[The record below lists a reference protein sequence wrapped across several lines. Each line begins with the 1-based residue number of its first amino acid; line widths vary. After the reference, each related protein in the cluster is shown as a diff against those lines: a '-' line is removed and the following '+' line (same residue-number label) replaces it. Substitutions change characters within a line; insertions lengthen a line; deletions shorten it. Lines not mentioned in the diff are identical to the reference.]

1 MRPIILDMS
10 EMSDSKE
17 VYESRPHPF
26 FVVFIYLLLTIVAV
40 AVIWAAVFKI
50 DIVVKGT
57 GTVAAREDSSVI
69 TNTYAGAITQC
80 NVTDGQVVNKGD
92 VLYEVEAKNWDL
104 QLNNYNTQLDQNE
117 DRLAMMEAYL
127 SWLMDNSV
135 DLSSHTENP
144 YYDEY
149 AARQKI
155 VSLQMDLAQSEFS
168 TQKEA
173 YDAKLASGST
183 MITYYEDEINKL
195 NQLSVGIKTR
205 TNTFAET
212 DSYYYAKLNNYITQ
226 YNNTVSQYDT
236 TLASLQRELD
246 QAKKDLEEAKKD
258 ISNADNKISQAEK
271 EISAAKARIAQ
282 AQITRI
288 DIQSVSMP
296 IAMTGSRKI
305 TYKCLTNDESTQ
317 DGAGVSDS
325 QEDKSEPTPASEE
338 VVKDTPSA
346 VSETTGEESK
356 ADSSSKTDTKKDDS
370 TSSSTDVGK
379 DDSAS
384 SSTDASKDDSTSSS
398 ADANKSDATTFTTG
412 ADSTTSPT
420 DDQTAGEDNTS
431 TEEQKPSLEEDT
443 STNQPIQVIDTSKD
457 EALIVEKQAELAA
470 AKSEKASAEAQKKA
484 QESLIRTK
492 QDAITATTLEKK
504 TALSSLET
512 ETIAG
517 IEASILQY
525 EQSVLSTHGS
535 QIEAQTAQ
543 NNIIEQGIQNNRENV
558 IQTEIQTVSTEI
570 SNYNQKKQ
578 ELEAGILEVENGKL
592 DTIVKAPISGVVN
605 LTSELVEGNYLGTGI
620 EVMTII
626 PQEEDGFLVKS
637 YIDNQDIAKIKPAM
651 EVKYE
656 VAAYPSSEYGTMTGM
671 VEFVSAD
678 LKANSQDGSAYYVVE
693 TSIDNTK
700 LYNKVGE
707 KLDLKLG
714 MYCETKIIVEQKSVL
729 RFLLEKIN
737 LVD

>member
-57 GTVAAREDSSVI
+57 GTVTAREDSSVI
-69 TNTYAGAITQC
+69 TNTYAGAITKC

-117 DRLAMMEAYL
+117 DRLVMMEAYL
-127 SWLMDNSV
+127 SWLMDNSI
-135 DLSSHTENP
+135 DLSGYTDNP

-183 MITYYEDEINKL
+183 MITYYEEEINKL
-195 NQLSVGIKTR
+195 NQLSVGIRTR

-246 QAKKDLEEAKKD
+246 QAKKDLEEAKND
-258 ISNADNKISQAEK
+258 ISDADHKISQAEK
-271 EISAAKARIAQ
+271 EINDAKARIAQ

-288 DIQSVSMP
+288 DMEKVSMP
-296 IAMTGSRKI
+296 IAMTGNRKI
-305 TYKCLTNDESTQ
+305 TYKYLVQNESE
-317 DGAGVSDS
+317 
-325 QEDKSEPTPASEE
+325 QEE
-338 VVKDTPSA
+338 SA
-346 VSETTGEESK
+346 VSESEESK
-356 ADSSSKTDTKKDDS
+356 QESEKSEEVEVNQEPSVVNEIVEKETEVKESSSVEENKVEEN
-370 TSSSTDVGK
+370 SSSVESEVKENTFVVEDGSLTEEKSEVEE
-379 DDSAS
+379 S
-384 SSTDASKDDSTSSS
+384 SSAVEENDASKQ
-398 ADANKSDATTFTTG
+398 TTI
-412 ADSTTSPT
+412 
-420 DDQTAGEDNTS
+420 
-431 TEEQKPSLEEDT
+431 K
-443 STNQPIQVIDTSKD
+443 VIDTSKD
-457 EALIVEKQAELAA
+457 EALIAEKQAELAT
-470 AKSEKASAEAQKKA
+470 AKSEKATAEAQKKT

-492 QDAITATTLEKK
+492 QDMITATTLEKK
-504 TALSSLET
+504 TALSNLET

-525 EQSVLSTHGS
+525 EQNVLSTHGS
-535 QIEAQTAQ
+535 QVEAQTAQ
-543 NNIIEQGIQNNRENV
+543 NNILEQGIQNNRENV

-570 SNYNQKKQ
+570 SSYNQKKQ

-592 DTIVKAPISGVVN
+592 NTIVKAPISGVVN
-605 LTSELVEGNYLGTGI
+605 LAGELVEGNYLATGTQ
-620 EVMTII
+620 VMTII
-626 PQEEDGFLVKS
+626 PQEEDSFLVKS
-637 YIDNQDIAKIKPAM
+637 YIDNQDIAKIKPNM

-656 VAAYPSSEYGTMTGM
+656 VAAYPSSEYGTMTGN

-700 LYNKVGE
+700 LYNEIGE

-714 MYCETKIIVEQKSVL
+714 MYCETKIIVEQKSIL

>member
-1 MRPIILDMS
+1 MKPILLDMND
-10 EMSDSKE
+10 MSDSRE

-26 FVVFIYLLLTIVAV
+26 FVLFIYLLMVMVVVALL
-40 AVIWAAVFKI
+40 WAAFFKI

-57 GTVAAREDSSVI
+57 GTVSAREDSSII
-69 TNTYAGAITQC
+69 TNTYAGAITKC
-80 NVTDGQVVNKGD
+80 NIVDGQIVNKGD

-117 DRLAMMEAYL
+117 DRLVMMEAYL
-127 SWLMDNSV
+127 SWLMDNSI
-135 DLSSHTENP
+135 DLSGYTDNP

-183 MITYYEDEINKL
+183 MITYYEEEINKL
-195 NQLSVGIKTR
+195 NQLSVGIRTR

-246 QAKKDLEEAKKD
+246 QAKKDLEEAKTD
-258 ISNADNKISQAEK
+258 ISNADSKISQAEK
-271 EISAAKARIAQ
+271 EINDAKTRIAQ

-288 DIQSVSMP
+288 DIQIVSMP
-296 IAMTGSRKI
+296 IAMTGTRKI

-325 QEDKSEPTPASEE
+325 QQDKSEPTPASEE
-338 VVKDTPSA
+338 AVKDTPSP
-346 VSETTGEESK
+346 VSEITDTSK
-356 ADSSSKTDTKKDDS
+356 DDSNASAIDISKEDTNISATDTKKENAITS
-370 TSSSTDVGK
+370 TN
-379 DDSAS
+379 
-384 SSTDASKDDSTSSS
+384 DASKDDTS
-398 ADANKSDATTFTTG
+398 DTQKDTTI
-412 ADSTTSPT
+412 
-420 DDQTAGEDNTS
+420 N
-431 TEEQKPSLEEDT
+431 EEDT
-443 STNQPIQVIDTSKD
+443 PKQPTIQVIDTSTD
-457 EALIVEKQAELAA
+457 EALIAEKQAEISA
-470 AKSEKASAEAQKKA
+470 AKSEKTTAEAQKKA
-484 QESLIRTK
+484 QESLIQTK
-492 QDAITATTLEKK
+492 QDAITAKTLEKK

-525 EQSVLSTHGS
+525 QQSILSTNGS
-535 QIEAQTAQ
+535 KVEAQTAQ
-543 NNIIEQGIQNNRENV
+543 SNIIEQGIQSNRENV

-570 SNYNQKKQ
+570 STYNQKKQ

-592 DTIVKAPISGVVN
+592 NTIVKAPISGVVN
-605 LTSELVEGNYLGTGI
+605 LTGELVEGNYLATGTQ
-620 EVMTII
+620 VMTII
-626 PQEEDGFLVKS
+626 PQEEDSFLVKS
-637 YIDNQDIAKIKPAM
+637 YIDNQDIAKIKPNM

-656 VAAYPSSEYGTMTGM
+656 VAAYPSSEYGTMTGN

-700 LYNKVGE
+700 LYNKIGE

-714 MYCETKIIVEQKSVL
+714 MYCETKIVVEQKSVL

>member
-1 MRPIILDMS
+1 MKPILLDMND
-10 EMSDSKE
+10 MSDSRE

-26 FVVFIYLLLTIVAV
+26 FVLFIYLLMVMVVVALL
-40 AVIWAAVFKI
+40 WAAFFKI

-57 GTVAAREDSSVI
+57 GTVSAREDSSIV
-69 TNTYAGAITQC
+69 TNTYAGAITKC
-80 NVTDGQVVNKGD
+80 NIVDGQIVNKGD

-117 DRLAMMEAYL
+117 DRLVMMEAYL
-127 SWLMDNSV
+127 SWLMDNSI
-135 DLSSHTENP
+135 DLSGYTDNP

-183 MITYYEDEINKL
+183 MITYYEEEINKL
-195 NQLSVGIKTR
+195 NQLSVGIRTR

-246 QAKKDLEEAKKD
+246 QAKKDLEEAKTD
-258 ISNADNKISQAEK
+258 ISNADSKISQAEK
-271 EISAAKARIAQ
+271 EINDAQTRIAQ

-288 DIQSVSMP
+288 DIQIVSMP

-325 QEDKSEPTPASEE
+325 QQDKSEPTPASEE
-338 VVKDTPSA
+338 AVKDTPSP
-346 VSETTGEESK
+346 VSEITDTSK
-356 ADSSSKTDTKKDDS
+356 DDSNASAIDISKEDTNISATDTKKENAITS
-370 TSSSTDVGK
+370 TN
-379 DDSAS
+379 
-384 SSTDASKDDSTSSS
+384 DASKDDTS
-398 ADANKSDATTFTTG
+398 DTQKDTTI
-412 ADSTTSPT
+412 
-420 DDQTAGEDNTS
+420 N
-431 TEEQKPSLEEDT
+431 EEDT
-443 STNQPIQVIDTSKD
+443 PKQPTIQVIDTSTD
-457 EALIVEKQAELAA
+457 EALIAEKQAEISA
-470 AKSEKASAEAQKKA
+470 AKSEKTTAEAQKKA
-484 QESLIRTK
+484 QESLIQTK
-492 QDAITATTLEKK
+492 QDAITAKTLEKK

-525 EQSVLSTHGS
+525 QQSILSTNGS
-535 QIEAQTAQ
+535 KVEAQTAQ
-543 NNIIEQGIQNNRENV
+543 SNIIEQGIQSNRENV

-570 SNYNQKKQ
+570 STYNQKKQ

-592 DTIVKAPISGVVN
+592 NTIVKAPISGVVN
-605 LTSELVEGNYLGTGI
+605 LTGELVEGNYLATGTQ
-620 EVMTII
+620 VMTII
-626 PQEEDGFLVKS
+626 PQEEDGFVVKS
-637 YIDNQDIAKIKPAM
+637 YIDNQNIAKIKPAM

-700 LYNKVGE
+700 LYNKIGE

-714 MYCETKIIVEQKSVL
+714 MYCETKIVVEQKSVL

>member
-1 MRPIILDMS
+1 MKPILLDMND
-10 EMSDSKE
+10 MSDSRE

-26 FVVFIYLLLTIVAV
+26 FVLFIYLLMVMVVVALL
-40 AVIWAAVFKI
+40 WAAFFKI

-57 GTVAAREDSSVI
+57 GTVSAREDSSIV
-69 TNTYAGAITQC
+69 TNTYAGAITKC
-80 NVTDGQVVNKGD
+80 NIVDGQIVNKGD
-92 VLYEVEAKNWDL
+92 LLYEVEAKNWDL
-104 QLNNYNTQLDQNE
+104 QLNNYNTQLGQNE
-117 DRLAMMEAYL
+117 DRLVMMEAYL

-135 DLSSHTENP
+135 DLSGYADNP

-183 MITYYEDEINKL
+183 MITYYEEEINKL
-195 NQLSVGIKTR
+195 NQLSVGIRTR
-205 TNTFAET
+205 TNTFEET

-246 QAKKDLEEAKKD
+246 QAKKDLEEAKND
-258 ISNADNKISQAEK
+258 ISDADHKISQAEK
-271 EISAAKARIAQ
+271 EINDAKARIAQ

-288 DIQSVSMP
+288 DMEKVSMP
-296 IAMTGSRKI
+296 IAMTGNRKI
-305 TYKCLTNDESTQ
+305 TYKYLVQNESE
-317 DGAGVSDS
+317 
-325 QEDKSEPTPASEE
+325 QEE
-338 VVKDTPSA
+338 SA
-346 VSETTGEESK
+346 VSESEESK
-356 ADSSSKTDTKKDDS
+356 QEPEKSEEVEVNQEPSVVNEIVEKEAEVKESSSVEENKVEEN
-370 TSSSTDVGK
+370 SSSVESEVKENTFVVEDGSLTEEKSEVEE
-379 DDSAS
+379 S
-384 SSTDASKDDSTSSS
+384 SSSVEENDASKQ
-398 ADANKSDATTFTTG
+398 TTI
-412 ADSTTSPT
+412 
-420 DDQTAGEDNTS
+420 
-431 TEEQKPSLEEDT
+431 K
-443 STNQPIQVIDTSKD
+443 VIDTSKD
-457 EALIVEKQAELAA
+457 EALIAEKQAELAT
-470 AKSEKASAEAQKKA
+470 AKSEKATAEAQKKT

-492 QDAITATTLEKK
+492 QDMITATTLEKK
-504 TALSSLET
+504 TALSNLET

-525 EQSVLSTHGS
+525 EQNVLSTHGS
-535 QIEAQTAQ
+535 QVEAQTAQ
-543 NNIIEQGIQNNRENV
+543 NNILEQGIQNNRENV

-570 SNYNQKKQ
+570 SSYNQKKQ

-592 DTIVKAPISGVVN
+592 NTIVKAPISGVVN
-605 LTSELVEGNYLGTGI
+605 LAGELVEGNYLATGTQ
-620 EVMTII
+620 VMTII
-626 PQEEDGFLVKS
+626 PQEEDSFLVKS
-637 YIDNQDIAKIKPAM
+637 YIDNQDIAKIKPNM

-656 VAAYPSSEYGTMTGM
+656 VAAYPSSEYGTMTGN

-700 LYNKVGE
+700 LYNKIGE

>member
-26 FVVFIYLLLTIVAV
+26 FVVFIYLLLAIVAV

-127 SWLMDNSV
+127 SWLMDDSV

-173 YDAKLASGST
+173 YDAKLASGNT
-183 MITYYEDEINKL
+183 MITYYENEINKL

-296 IAMTGSRKI
+296 VAMTGSRKI
-305 TYKCLTNDESTQ
+305 TYKYLTNNESTQ

-325 QEDKSEPTPASEE
+325 QEDKSEPTKASEE

-346 VSETTGEESK
+346 VSETSGEESK
-356 ADSSSKTDTKKDDS
+356 TDSSSK
-370 TSSSTDVGK
+370 
-379 DDSAS
+379 A
-384 SSTDASKDDSTSSS
+384 DAS
-398 ADANKSDATTFTTG
+398 N
-412 ADSTTSPT
+412 DSTTSST

-431 TEEQKPSLEEDT
+431 TEEQKPSVDEEGT
-443 STNQPIQVIDTSKD
+443 STKQPIQVIDTSKD

-470 AKSEKASAEAQKKA
+470 AKSEKATAESQKKA

-525 EQSVLSTHGS
+525 KQSVLSTHGS

-543 NNIIEQGIQNNRENV
+543 NNIIEQGIQNSRENV

-592 DTIVKAPISGVVN
+592 NTIVKAPISGVVN
-605 LTSELVEGNYLGTGI
+605 LTSELVEGNYLSTGTQ
-620 EVMTII
+620 VMTII

-656 VAAYPSSEYGTMTGM
+656 VAAYPSREYGTMTGI

-700 LYNKVGE
+700 LYNKIGE

-729 RFLLEKIN
+729 RFLLEKIH

>member
-1 MRPIILDMS
+1 MKPILLDMND
-10 EMSDSKE
+10 MSDSRE

-26 FVVFIYLLLTIVAV
+26 FVLFIYLLMVMVVVALL
-40 AVIWAAVFKI
+40 WAAFFKI

-57 GTVAAREDSSVI
+57 GTVSAREDSSII
-69 TNTYAGAITQC
+69 TNTYAGAITKC
-80 NVTDGQVVNKGD
+80 NIVDGQIVNKGD

-117 DRLAMMEAYL
+117 DRLVMMEAYL
-127 SWLMDNSV
+127 SWLMDNSI
-135 DLSSHTENP
+135 DLSGYTDNP

-183 MITYYEDEINKL
+183 MITYYEEEINKL
-195 NQLSVGIKTR
+195 NQLSVGIRTR

-246 QAKKDLEEAKKD
+246 QAKKDLEEAKTD
-258 ISNADNKISQAEK
+258 ISNADSKISQAEK
-271 EISAAKARIAQ
+271 EINDAKTRIAQ

-288 DIQSVSMP
+288 DIQIVSMP
-296 IAMTGSRKI
+296 IAMTGTRKI

-325 QEDKSEPTPASEE
+325 QQDKSEPTPASEE
-338 VVKDTPSA
+338 AVKDTPSP
-346 VSETTGEESK
+346 VSEITDTSK
-356 ADSSSKTDTKKDDS
+356 DDSNASAIDISKEDTNISATDTKKENAITS
-370 TSSSTDVGK
+370 TN
-379 DDSAS
+379 
-384 SSTDASKDDSTSSS
+384 DASKDDTS
-398 ADANKSDATTFTTG
+398 DTQKDTTI
-412 ADSTTSPT
+412 
-420 DDQTAGEDNTS
+420 N
-431 TEEQKPSLEEDT
+431 EEDT
-443 STNQPIQVIDTSKD
+443 PKQPTIQVIDTSTD
-457 EALIVEKQAELAA
+457 EALIAEKQAEISA
-470 AKSEKASAEAQKKA
+470 AKSEKTTAEAQKKA
-484 QESLIRTK
+484 QESLIQTK
-492 QDAITATTLEKK
+492 QDAITAKTLEKK

-525 EQSVLSTHGS
+525 QQSILSTNGS
-535 QIEAQTAQ
+535 KVEAQTAQ
-543 NNIIEQGIQNNRENV
+543 SNIIEQGIQSNRENV

-570 SNYNQKKQ
+570 STYNQKKQ

-592 DTIVKAPISGVVN
+592 NTIVKAPISGVVN
-605 LTSELVEGNYLGTGI
+605 LTGELVEGNYLATGTQ
-620 EVMTII
+620 VMTII
-626 PQEEDGFLVKS
+626 PQEEDGFVVKS

-656 VAAYPSSEYGTMTGM
+656 VAAYPSSEYGTMTGN

-700 LYNKVGE
+700 LYNKIGE

-714 MYCETKIIVEQKSVL
+714 MYCETKIVVEQKSVL

>member
-173 YDAKLASGST
+173 YDAKLASGNT
-183 MITYYEDEINKL
+183 MLTYYEDEINKL

-246 QAKKDLEEAKKD
+246 QAKNDLEEAKKD

-271 EISAAKARIAQ
+271 EINAAKARIAQ

-296 IAMTGSRKI
+296 VAMTGSRKI
-305 TYKCLTNDESTQ
+305 TYKYLTNDESTQ
-317 DGAGVSDS
+317 DGTSVSDS
-325 QEDKSEPTPASEE
+325 QEDKSEPAPASEE
-338 VVKDTPSA
+338 TVKDTPSA
-346 VSETTGEESK
+346 VSETSGEESK
-356 ADSSSKTDTKKDDS
+356 TDSSSKADANKDDT
-370 TSSSTDVGK
+370 TSSSTDVNK
-379 DDSAS
+379 DDAATFT
-384 SSTDASKDDSTSSS
+384 TDAS
-398 ADANKSDATTFTTG
+398 N
-412 ADSTTSPT
+412 DSTTPST

-431 TEEQKPSLEEDT
+431 TEEQKPSVDEEDT
-443 STNQPIQVIDTSKD
+443 STKQPIQVIDTSKD

-470 AKSEKASAEAQKKA
+470 AKSEKTTAEAQKKA
-484 QESLIRTK
+484 QESLIQTK
-492 QDAITATTLEKK
+492 QDAITAKTLEKK

-525 EQSVLSTHGS
+525 QQSILSTNGS
-535 QIEAQTAQ
+535 KVEAQTAQ
-543 NNIIEQGIQNNRENV
+543 SNIIEQGIQSNRENV

-570 SNYNQKKQ
+570 STYNQKKQ

-592 DTIVKAPISGVVN
+592 NTIVKAPISGVVN
-605 LTSELVEGNYLGTGI
+605 LTGELVEGNYLATGTQ
-620 EVMTII
+620 VMTII
-626 PQEEDGFLVKS
+626 PQEEDGFVVKS

-700 LYNKVGE
+700 LYNKIGE

-714 MYCETKIIVEQKSVL
+714 MYCETKIVVEQKSVL

>member
-1 MRPIILDMS
+1 MKPILLDMND
-10 EMSDSKE
+10 MSDSRE

-26 FVVFIYLLLTIVAV
+26 FVLFIYLLMVMIVV
-40 AVIWAAVFKI
+40 ALLWAAFFKI

-57 GTVAAREDSSVI
+57 GTVSAREDSSII
-69 TNTYAGAITQC
+69 TNTYAGAITKC
-80 NVTDGQVVNKGD
+80 NIVDGQIVNKGD

-117 DRLAMMEAYL
+117 DRLVMMEAYL
-127 SWLMDNSV
+127 SWLMDNSI
-135 DLSSHTENP
+135 DLSGYTDNP

-183 MITYYEDEINKL
+183 MITYYEEEINKL
-195 NQLSVGIKTR
+195 NQLSVGIRTR

-246 QAKKDLEEAKKD
+246 QAKKDLEEAKTD
-258 ISNADNKISQAEK
+258 ISNADSKISQAEK
-271 EISAAKARIAQ
+271 EINDAKTRIAQ

-288 DIQSVSMP
+288 DIQIVSMP

-325 QEDKSEPTPASEE
+325 QQDKSEPTPASEE
-338 VVKDTPSA
+338 VVKDIPSA
-346 VSETTGEESK
+346 VIETTGEGNK
-356 ADSSSKTDTKKDDS
+356 ADSTS
-370 TSSSTDVGK
+370 T
-379 DDSAS
+379 
-384 SSTDASKDDSTSSS
+384 TDASKDDSNISATDTSKDDSNTS
-398 ADANKSDATTFTTG
+398 VTDVKKENTSTFTTD
-412 ADSTTSPT
+412 ASKDDTTSPST
-420 DDQTAGEDNTS
+420 DQGTGEDNSLVDDTS
-431 TEEQKPSLEEDT
+431 DVKEDTTINEEDT
-443 STNQPIQVIDTSKD
+443 PKQPTIQVIDTSKD
-457 EALIVEKQAELAA
+457 EALIVEKQAEISA
-470 AKSEKASAEAQKKA
+470 AKSEKTTAEAQKKA
-484 QESLIRTK
+484 QESLIQTK
-492 QDAITATTLEKK
+492 QDAITAKTLEKK

-525 EQSVLSTHGS
+525 QQSILSTNGS
-535 QIEAQTAQ
+535 KVEAQTAQ
-543 NNIIEQGIQNNRENV
+543 SNIIDQGIQNNRENV

-592 DTIVKAPISGVVN
+592 NTIVKAPISGVVN
-605 LTSELVEGNYLGTGI
+605 LTSELVEGNYLATGTQ
-620 EVMTII
+620 VMTII
-626 PQEEDGFLVKS
+626 PQEEDGFVVKS

-656 VAAYPSSEYGTMTGM
+656 VAAYPSSEYGTMTGI

-700 LYNKVGE
+700 LYNKIGE

-714 MYCETKIIVEQKSVL
+714 MYCETKIVVEQKSVL

>member
-1 MRPIILDMS
+1 MKPILLDMND
-10 EMSDSKE
+10 MSDSRE

-26 FVVFIYLLLTIVAV
+26 FVLFIYLLMVMVVVALL
-40 AVIWAAVFKI
+40 WAAFFKI

-57 GTVAAREDSSVI
+57 GTVSAREDSSII
-69 TNTYAGAITQC
+69 TNTYAGAITKC
-80 NVTDGQVVNKGD
+80 NIVDGQIVNKGD

-117 DRLAMMEAYL
+117 DRLVMMEAYL
-127 SWLMDNSV
+127 SWLMDNSI
-135 DLSSHTENP
+135 DLSGYTDNP

-183 MITYYEDEINKL
+183 MITYYEEEINKL
-195 NQLSVGIKTR
+195 NQLSVGIRTR

-246 QAKKDLEEAKKD
+246 QAKKDLEEAKTD
-258 ISNADNKISQAEK
+258 ISNADSKISQAEK
-271 EISAAKARIAQ
+271 EINDAKTRIAQ

-288 DIQSVSMP
+288 DIQIVSMP
-296 IAMTGSRKI
+296 IAMTGTRKI

-325 QEDKSEPTPASEE
+325 QQDKSEPTPASEE
-338 VVKDTPSA
+338 AVKDTPSP
-346 VSETTGEESK
+346 VSEITDTSK
-356 ADSSSKTDTKKDDS
+356 DDSNASAIDISKEDTNISATDTKKENAITS
-370 TSSSTDVGK
+370 TN
-379 DDSAS
+379 
-384 SSTDASKDDSTSSS
+384 DASKDDTS
-398 ADANKSDATTFTTG
+398 DTQKDTTI
-412 ADSTTSPT
+412 
-420 DDQTAGEDNTS
+420 N
-431 TEEQKPSLEEDT
+431 EEDT
-443 STNQPIQVIDTSKD
+443 PKQPTIQVIDTSTD
-457 EALIVEKQAELAA
+457 EALIAEKQAEISA
-470 AKSEKASAEAQKKA
+470 AKSEKTTAEAQKKA
-484 QESLIRTK
+484 QESLIQTK
-492 QDAITATTLEKK
+492 QDAITAKTLEKK

-525 EQSVLSTHGS
+525 QQSILSTNGS
-535 QIEAQTAQ
+535 KVEAQTAQ
-543 NNIIEQGIQNNRENV
+543 SNIIEQGIQSNRENV

-570 SNYNQKKQ
+570 STYNQKKQ

-592 DTIVKAPISGVVN
+592 NTIVKAPISGVVN
-605 LTSELVEGNYLGTGI
+605 LTGELVEGNYLATGTQ
-620 EVMTII
+620 VMTII
-626 PQEEDGFLVKS
+626 PQEEDSFLVKS
-637 YIDNQDIAKIKPAM
+637 YIDNQDIAKIKPNM

-656 VAAYPSSEYGTMTGM
+656 VAAYPSSEYGTMTGN

-700 LYNKVGE
+700 LYNKIGE
-707 KLDLKLG
+707 NLDLKLG
-714 MYCETKIIVEQKSVL
+714 MYCETKIVVEQKSVL

>member
-1 MRPIILDMS
+1 MNPILLDMND
-10 EMSDSKE
+10 MSDSRE

-26 FVVFIYLLLTIVAV
+26 FVLFIYLLMVMVVVALL
-40 AVIWAAVFKI
+40 WAAFFKI

-57 GTVAAREDSSVI
+57 GTVSAREDSSIV
-69 TNTYAGAITQC
+69 TNTYAGAITKC
-80 NVTDGQVVNKGD
+80 NIVDGQIVNKGD

-104 QLNNYNTQLDQNE
+104 QLNNYNMQLGQNE
-117 DRLAMMEAYL
+117 DRLVMMEAYL

-135 DLSSHTENP
+135 DLSGYTDNP

-183 MITYYEDEINKL
+183 MITYYEEEINKL
-195 NQLSVGIKTR
+195 NQLSVGIRTR

-246 QAKKDLEEAKKD
+246 QAKKDLEEAKTD
-258 ISNADNKISQAEK
+258 ISNADSKISQAEK
-271 EISAAKARIAQ
+271 EINDAKTRIAQ

-288 DIQSVSMP
+288 DIQIVSMP

-325 QEDKSEPTPASEE
+325 QQDKSEPTPASEE
-338 VVKDTPSA
+338 AVKDTPSP
-346 VSETTGEESK
+346 VSEITDTSK
-356 ADSSSKTDTKKDDS
+356 DDSNASAIDISKEDTNISATDTKKENAITS
-370 TSSSTDVGK
+370 TN
-379 DDSAS
+379 
-384 SSTDASKDDSTSSS
+384 DASKDDTS
-398 ADANKSDATTFTTG
+398 DTQKDTTI
-412 ADSTTSPT
+412 
-420 DDQTAGEDNTS
+420 N
-431 TEEQKPSLEEDT
+431 EEDT
-443 STNQPIQVIDTSKD
+443 PKQPTIQVIDTSTD
-457 EALIVEKQAELAA
+457 EALIAEKQAEISA
-470 AKSEKASAEAQKKA
+470 AKSEKTTAEAQKKA
-484 QESLIRTK
+484 QESLIQTK
-492 QDAITATTLEKK
+492 QDAITAKTLEKK

-525 EQSVLSTHGS
+525 QQSILSTNGS
-535 QIEAQTAQ
+535 KVEAQTAQ
-543 NNIIEQGIQNNRENV
+543 SNIIEQGIQNNRENV

-592 DTIVKAPISGVVN
+592 NTIVKAPISGVVN
-605 LTSELVEGNYLGTGI
+605 LTSELVEGNYLATGTQ
-620 EVMTII
+620 VMTII
-626 PQEEDGFLVKS
+626 PQEEDSFLVKS
-637 YIDNQDIAKIKPAM
+637 YIDNQDIAKIKPNM

-656 VAAYPSSEYGTMTGM
+656 VAAYPSSEYGTMTGN

-700 LYNKVGE
+700 LYNKIGE

-714 MYCETKIIVEQKSVL
+714 MYCETKIVVEQKSVL

>member
-57 GTVAAREDSSVI
+57 GTVTAREDSSVI
-69 TNTYAGAITQC
+69 TNTYAGAITKC

-117 DRLAMMEAYL
+117 DRLVMMEAYL
-127 SWLMDNSV
+127 SWLMDNSI
-135 DLSSHTENP
+135 DLSGYTDNP

-183 MITYYEDEINKL
+183 MITYYEEEINKL
-195 NQLSVGIKTR
+195 NQLSVGIRTR

-246 QAKKDLEEAKKD
+246 QAKKDLEEAKND
-258 ISNADNKISQAEK
+258 ISDADHKISQAEK
-271 EISAAKARIAQ
+271 EINDAKARIAQ

-288 DIQSVSMP
+288 DMEKVSMP
-296 IAMTGSRKI
+296 IAMTGNRKI
-305 TYKCLTNDESTQ
+305 TYKYLVQNESE
-317 DGAGVSDS
+317 
-325 QEDKSEPTPASEE
+325 QEE
-338 VVKDTPSA
+338 SA
-346 VSETTGEESK
+346 VSESEESK
-356 ADSSSKTDTKKDDS
+356 QEPEKSEEVEVNQEPSVVNEIVEKEAEVKESSSVEENKVEEN
-370 TSSSTDVGK
+370 SSSVESEVKENTFVVEDGSLTEEKSEVEE
-379 DDSAS
+379 S
-384 SSTDASKDDSTSSS
+384 SSSVEENDASKQ
-398 ADANKSDATTFTTG
+398 TTI
-412 ADSTTSPT
+412 
-420 DDQTAGEDNTS
+420 
-431 TEEQKPSLEEDT
+431 K
-443 STNQPIQVIDTSKD
+443 VIDTSKD
-457 EALIVEKQAELAA
+457 EALIAEKQAELAT
-470 AKSEKASAEAQKKA
+470 AKSEKATAEAQKKT

-492 QDAITATTLEKK
+492 QDMITATTLEKK
-504 TALSSLET
+504 TALSNLET

-525 EQSVLSTHGS
+525 EQNVLSTHGS
-535 QIEAQTAQ
+535 QVEAQTAQ
-543 NNIIEQGIQNNRENV
+543 NNILEQGIQNNRENV

-570 SNYNQKKQ
+570 SSYNQKKQ

-592 DTIVKAPISGVVN
+592 NTIVKAPISGVVN
-605 LTSELVEGNYLGTGI
+605 LAGELVEGNYLATGTQ
-620 EVMTII
+620 VMTII
-626 PQEEDGFLVKS
+626 PQEEDSFLVKS
-637 YIDNQDIAKIKPAM
+637 YIDNQDIAKIKPNM

-656 VAAYPSSEYGTMTGM
+656 VAAYPSSEYGTMTGN

-700 LYNKVGE
+700 LYNKIGE

>member
-1 MRPIILDMS
+1 MKPILLDMND
-10 EMSDSKE
+10 MSDSRE

-26 FVVFIYLLLTIVAV
+26 FVLFIYLLMVMVVVALL
-40 AVIWAAVFKI
+40 WAAFFKI

-57 GTVAAREDSSVI
+57 GTVSAREDSSIV
-69 TNTYAGAITQC
+69 TNTYAGAITKC
-80 NVTDGQVVNKGD
+80 NIVDGQIVNKGD
-92 VLYEVEAKNWDL
+92 VLYEVEAKDWDL
-104 QLNNYNTQLDQNE
+104 QLNNYNNQLEQNE
-117 DRLAMMEAYL
+117 DRLVMMEAYL

-135 DLSSHTENP
+135 DLSGYTDNP

-183 MITYYEDEINKL
+183 MITYYEEEINKL
-195 NQLSVGIKTR
+195 NQLSVGIRTR

-271 EISAAKARIAQ
+271 EINDAKARIAQ

-288 DIQSVSMP
+288 DMEKVSMP
-296 IAMTGSRKI
+296 ITMTESRKI
-305 TYKCLTNDESTQ
+305 TYKCLAQNESTQ

-325 QEDKSEPTPASEE
+325 QEDKPEPTTVSEE
-338 VVKDTPSA
+338 AVKDTSSV
-346 VSETTGEESK
+346 VSETNGEDNK
-356 ADSSSKTDTKKDDS
+356 ADSVSTTDESKDDS
-370 TSSSTDVGK
+370 NTF
-379 DDSAS
+379 
-384 SSTDASKDDSTSSS
+384 STDASKDDSNTS
-398 ADANKSDATTFTTG
+398 ATDISKDET
-412 ADSTTSPT
+412 ASPT
-420 DDQTAGEDNTS
+420 VDQTTGEDNS
-431 TEEQKPSLEEDT
+431 FVEDKSDEQEDT
-443 STNQPIQVIDTSKD
+443 SKQSTIQVIDTSKD
-457 EALIVEKQAELAA
+457 EALIAEKQAELAT
-470 AKSEKASAEAQKKA
+470 AKSEKATAEAQKKT

-492 QDAITATTLEKK
+492 QDMITATTLEKK
-504 TALSSLET
+504 TALSNLET

-525 EQSVLSTHGS
+525 EQNVLSTHGS
-535 QIEAQTAQ
+535 QVEAQTAQ
-543 NNIIEQGIQNNRENV
+543 NNILEQGIQNNRENV

-570 SNYNQKKQ
+570 SSYNQKKQ

-592 DTIVKAPISGVVN
+592 NTIVKAPISGVVN
-605 LTSELVEGNYLGTGI
+605 LTGELVEGNYLATGTQ
-620 EVMTII
+620 VMTII

-637 YIDNQDIAKIKPAM
+637 YIDNQDIAKIKPDM

-656 VAAYPSSEYGTMTGM
+656 VAAYPSSEYGTMTGN

-700 LYNKVGE
+700 LYNKIGE

>member
-1 MRPIILDMS
+1 MKPILLDMND
-10 EMSDSKE
+10 MSDSRE

-26 FVVFIYLLLTIVAV
+26 FVLFIYLLMVMVVVALL
-40 AVIWAAVFKI
+40 WAAFFKI

-57 GTVAAREDSSVI
+57 GTVSAREDSSII
-69 TNTYAGAITQC
+69 TNTYAGAITKC
-80 NVTDGQVVNKGD
+80 NIVDGQIVNKGD

-117 DRLAMMEAYL
+117 DRLVMMEAYL
-127 SWLMDNSV
+127 SWLMDNSI
-135 DLSSHTENP
+135 DLSGYTDNP

-183 MITYYEDEINKL
+183 MITYYEEEINKL
-195 NQLSVGIKTR
+195 NQLSVGIRTR

-246 QAKKDLEEAKKD
+246 QAKKDLEEAKTD
-258 ISNADNKISQAEK
+258 ISNADSKISQAEK
-271 EISAAKARIAQ
+271 EINDAKTRIAQ

-288 DIQSVSMP
+288 DIQIVSMP

-325 QEDKSEPTPASEE
+325 QQDKSEPTPASEE
-338 VVKDTPSA
+338 AVKDTPSP
-346 VSETTGEESK
+346 VSEITDTSK
-356 ADSSSKTDTKKDDS
+356 DDSNASAIDISKEDTNISATDTKKENAITS
-370 TSSSTDVGK
+370 TN
-379 DDSAS
+379 
-384 SSTDASKDDSTSSS
+384 DASKDDTS
-398 ADANKSDATTFTTG
+398 DTQKDTTI
-412 ADSTTSPT
+412 
-420 DDQTAGEDNTS
+420 N
-431 TEEQKPSLEEDT
+431 EEDT
-443 STNQPIQVIDTSKD
+443 PKQPTIQVIDTSTD
-457 EALIVEKQAELAA
+457 EALIAEKQAEISA
-470 AKSEKASAEAQKKA
+470 AKSEKTTAEAQKKA
-484 QESLIRTK
+484 QESLIQTK
-492 QDAITATTLEKK
+492 QDAITAKTLEKK

-525 EQSVLSTHGS
+525 QQSILSTNGS
-535 QIEAQTAQ
+535 KVEAQTAQ
-543 NNIIEQGIQNNRENV
+543 SNIIEQGIQSNRENV

-570 SNYNQKKQ
+570 STYNQKKQ

-592 DTIVKAPISGVVN
+592 NTIVKAPISGVVN
-605 LTSELVEGNYLGTGI
+605 LTGELVEGNYLATGTQ
-620 EVMTII
+620 VMTII
-626 PQEEDGFLVKS
+626 PQEEDSFLVKS
-637 YIDNQDIAKIKPAM
+637 YIDNQDIAKIKPNM

-656 VAAYPSSEYGTMTGM
+656 VAAYPSSEYGTMTGN

-700 LYNKVGE
+700 LYNKIGE

-714 MYCETKIIVEQKSVL
+714 MYCETKIVVEQKSVL